1 MGNKQLASFSKLGDR
16 DNIKMHSIIE
26 ITVQTKNIENAVDSI
41 ISALYSVS
49 FPGCWTLDKVGDK
62 EIDKD
67 IILNDGSKKDGDS
80 DREKVR
86 YILETLEE
94 NGGICGSK
102 LRFKYTDSLDE
113 TDRSELDLDNEFND
127 KLRELENGR

>member
-113 TDRSELDLDNEFND
+113 TDGSELDLDNEFND